1 MEGIL
6 QKSGGG
12 AASDECTATR
22 AMILK
27 GVTAI
32 TSDSEDEPV
41 EGTMTNQGAQTVT
54 LGYGGAYT
62 IPEGYHN
69 GSGKVTGKTDANLIA
84 ANIIKGKSI
93 FGVAG
98 NASVYKTL
106 SLSVT
111 SSSVTKNFVRS
122 DNVQE
127 NCYYLQY
134 GALGFTPCSVVV
146 YYDSSKGA
154 DITFLVYSNKTYF
167 FRITYNSGMTYIG
180 YFLKNASPAQFNA
193 NGFVIPAKHKAT
205 VYKVW
210 LTGYV

>member
-22 AMILK
+22 AMVLK

-41 EGTMTNQGAQTVT
+41 EGTMANQGAQTVA

-62 IPEGYHN
+62 IPAGYHN

-98 NASVYKTL
+98 NASVYKAL
-106 SLSVT
+106 NVSVK
-111 SSSVTKNFVRS
+111 SSSATKYFTDRS
-122 DNVQE
+122 W
-127 NCYYLQY
+127 YYIQY
-134 GALGFTPCSVVV
+134 GKIGFTPCCVVA
-146 YYDSSKGA
+146 YTDSSSLGLNA
-154 DITFLVYSNKTYF
+154 TFMLYQNKNYFHNNGDNGKLYSGGF
-167 FRITYNSGMTYIG
+167 I
-180 YFLKNASPAQFNA
+180 KNASPAQFDA
-193 NGFVIPAKHKAT
+193 NGFVIPVYRASAT
-205 VYKVW
+205 YTVW
-210 LTGYV
+210 IIGYA